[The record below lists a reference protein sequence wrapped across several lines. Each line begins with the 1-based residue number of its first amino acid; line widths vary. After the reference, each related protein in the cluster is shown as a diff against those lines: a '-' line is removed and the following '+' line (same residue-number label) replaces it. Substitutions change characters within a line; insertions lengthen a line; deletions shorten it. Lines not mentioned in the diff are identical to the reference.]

1 MTTLLIILLLSAI
14 VFASR
19 YVFLEPKIPLK
30 LNDKMRILLSY
41 SMPAVLTA
49 IWVPIVLIPEGQLSL
64 GLDNPYL
71 LAATLAIVL
80 ARLTANVL
88 LTTIVSMAVFLVLH
102 QVF

>member
-64 GLDNPYL
+64 GFDNPYL